1 MTTQEQRQQWSAL
14 AQAATPGEWKPRISE
29 LTTDHEVTVY
39 DADYD
44 CTGVVAV
51 CNSGLRY
58 DDNEPN
64 ARFIA
69 AARTAVPQLLADV
82 DALTQERDAYA
93 RMLDAEMLRRQDA
106 ESDILRLT
114 EDDTQSAFERTAA
127 LRAERDA
134 AYRAIERMSRKQTE
148 MHDTLQ
154 ARNAALTAERDA
166 LAAAWAQVVAIS
178 DEMNPKQGG
187 PFGGDT
193 NIAAYNMSR
202 VRDVVREWK
211 EAQNAVFE

>member
-1 MTTQEQRQQWSAL
+1 MTTQEQRQQWRAL
-14 AQAATPGEWKPRISE
+14 AQAATPGEWCVEQHSGILHDGTPSTCAV
-29 LTTDHEVTVY
+29 LTSDEY
-39 DADYD
+39 DMASF
-44 CTGVVAV
+44 G
-51 CNSGLRY
+51 
-58 DDNEPN
+58 DDEQ
-64 ARFIA
+64 AMFDAAFIA
-69 AARTAVPQLLADV
+69 AARTAVPALLADV

>member
-82 DALTQERDAYA
+82 DALTQERDEA
-93 RMLDAEMLRRQDA
+93 R
-106 ESDILRLT
+106 RLLKQVEGDYITRGISLKAANRAAT
-114 EDDTQSAFERTAA
+114 E
-127 LRAERDA
+127 
-134 AYRAIERMSRKQTE
+134 
-148 MHDTLQ
+148 LQ
-154 ARNAALTAERDA
+154 AERDA